1 MDQDKRYL
9 MLPRGVLH
17 MSALGRFGRFTLFHH
32 LSHLPK
38 HLPCLCLFLLVFGVW
53 VCLLLCCVFA
63 SCFASVM
70 ESRILHAY

>member
-1 MDQDKRYL
+1 
-9 MLPRGVLH
+9 
-17 MSALGRFGRFTLFHH
+17 MSALGCFGRFTLFHH

-53 VCLLLCCVFA
+53 VCLLLCRVFV

-70 ESRILHAY
+70 ESRILRALDLDDRQGLIASSAMQ